1 MQQLTLD
8 FEEGKKGL
16 RSKSGKKEHTEKKE
30 EGIEDVRSAIK
41 DKALQVASKEL
52 VGKESIDLSN
62 PEDTT
67 KALNKI
73 GEYLKKTWVQ
83 KGVNKAVEKLDTMDS
98 MESIRNKWDSL
109 SPAVQTTILAS
120 SLVTGA
126 ILPAAPAFYFLVTTG
141 LLTYKGAP
149 TKKDLEEKGK
159 IVRPVVTGGVEV
171 LSWFKEDFQKIKPFV
186 EPFLQVIESLDS
198 VMLNANEHLKEARK
212 TRRSIN

>member
-8 FEEGKKGL
+8 FEESKKGL
-16 RSKSGKKEHTEKKE
+16 HAKPGKKEHAEKKE

-52 VGKESIDLSN
+52 VGKENIDLSN

-83 KGVNKAVEKLDTMDS
+83 KGVNKAVETLDTMS
-98 MESIRNKWDSL
+98 AMESIRKKWDNL
-109 SPAVQTTILAS
+109 SPAVQTTVLAS
-120 SLVTGA
+120 SVMTGA
-126 ILPAAPAFYFLVTTG
+126 IVPAAPAFYFLVTTG

-171 LSWFKEDFQKIKPFV
+171 LSWFKEDFQKIKPLV
-186 EPFLQVIESLDS
+186 EPFLQVIESLDA
-198 VMLNANEHLKEARK
+198 VMLNANGHLQQARK
-212 TRRSIN
+212 NRRN